1 MEVLPK
7 WTKEKL
13 ALLGDAAHPFLPRK
27 CLFDIMPCN
36 SPNGLT
42 LVFFLDQGQGA
53 GVAIED
59 AATLAVVLPEGT
71 SAEQVSQRLQLYQ
84 DFRYER
90 AHKIQEYSRKA
101 GQDIKDED
109 FDSQY
114 SKDLDSALSKLTIFS

>member
-1 MEVLPK
+1 MRNWLS
-7 WTKEKL
+7 L
-13 ALLGDAAHPFLPRK
+13 AMLLIPF
-27 CLFDIMPCN
+27 
-36 SPNGLT
+36 SPVSVSLTSRLAIHQMANCLT
-42 LVFFLDQGQGA
+42 LLCFLDQGQGA

-59 AATLAVVLPEGT
+59 AAALAVVLPEGT

-114 SKDLDSALSKLTIFS
+114 SKDLDSALPS